1 MTLKTVVESAPSALK
16 PDSIAAS
23 STYLTNGIVFTWG
36 AMTVNEVMMMIA
48 TAFGVATF
56 FVNLHFQKKREKR
69 DQELHEI
76 RKQPPDRRCVT
87 PDQ

>member
-1 MTLKTVVESAPSALK
+1 
-16 PDSIAAS
+16 
-23 STYLTNGIVFTWG
+23 
-36 AMTVNEVMMMIA
+36 MMMIA
-48 TAFGVATF
+48 TGFGVATF